1 MQSAYE
7 VDAEGQI
14 RVALPGRCPLGAD
27 GSRCRVKV
35 HDHRARKTGPRIVL
49 VVARC
54 RTHAR
59 SFTVYPPGHVPYGR
73 VAVVPLDLAG
83 REIRTEWGG
92 PSFGDTLLEAA
103 ADAAAGRRWPR
114 SGAAEPGTRRTQGRR
129 LERASSL
136 LGLDLATPERTRERL
151 AATLSVPLLTL
162 REAARQ
168 SWHAGG
174 SWTERG
180 LQLERV
186 LLEVREPVRL
196 LLAGEVAGLWGRPSR
211 WDPGG
216 HGTLR
221 PPF

>member
-7 VDAEGQI
+7 VDAEGEV

-27 GSRCRVKV
+27 GSECRVRV
-35 HDHRARKTGPRIVL
+35 HDHRARKTGPRVAL

-59 SFTVYPPGHVPYGR
+59 AFTVYPPGYVPYGR
-73 VAVVPLDLAG
+73 VAVVPVDLAG
-83 REIRTEWGG
+83 REVRT
-92 PSFGDTLLEAA
+92 PSGERGLFDTLFEAA
-103 ADAAAGRRWPR
+103 MDAAAGVRWPR

-136 LGLDLATPERTRERL
+136 LGLALATSERRRERL
-151 AATLSVPLLTL
+151 AETLCVPLLTL
-162 REAARQ
+162 HEAPRE

-174 SWTERG
+174 SWTDRG
-180 LQLERV
+180 QQIARV
-186 LLEVREPVRL
+186 LREVREPARL
-196 LLAGEVAGLWGRPSR
+196 LLAGEVGGLWGRPSR

-216 HGTLR
+216 HGRLR
-221 PPF
+221 SPF